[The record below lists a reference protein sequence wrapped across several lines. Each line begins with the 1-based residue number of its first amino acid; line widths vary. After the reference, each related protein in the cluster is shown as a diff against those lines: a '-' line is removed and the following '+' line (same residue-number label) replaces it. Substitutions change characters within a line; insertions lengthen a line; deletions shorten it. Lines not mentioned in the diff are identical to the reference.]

1 MQLVTALNIVKTK
14 IVKWLKPSSAVVLY
28 HCSWCG
34 ETVIQSLHCIWKNP
48 ETFPQTSFFFPLK
61 VPKIEECFVSCVYGI
76 TLCPPFPC
84 WIKAAYILSSIFW
97 IDKSFWFFILFS
109 LFIGVFVRFNCPS
122 PCTLCTFDLYYRSI
136 HLFGKSVFCATGAPW
151 NTTGRRCLTG

>member
-1 MQLVTALNIVKTK
+1 MTKTFFRSGSVSLQLMWGNSDTIFALHLKKSRNISTD
-14 IVKWLKPSSAVVLY
+14 I
-28 HCSWCG
+28 
-34 ETVIQSLHCIWKNP
+34 
-48 ETFPQTSFFFPLK
+48 FFFPLK
-61 VPKIEECFVSCVYGI
+61 VPKIEECFVSCVYGL